1 MCDKKVSILVAVY
14 NTEHF
19 LRDCLDS
26 LINQSHRDI
35 QIICIDDASTDG
47 SLAILNEYAALDNRI
62 IVLRNEVNSGQ
73 SKARNHGLKYT
84 TGDYI
89 CMVDSDDTLAPDAIA
104 QLVNTFT
111 QHPLTDCVL
120 FNLVLQYPDG
130 TLTPYHN
137 RTSQTVFSGD
147 EALCLSID
155 WSIHGVYAL
164 RADIHKSIP
173 YDESTRYT
181 ADDITTKL
189 HYHASREVRLSN
201 ATYYYRQHDN
211 SISNA
216 ITIRRFDVFVAD
228 FALKKHLE
236 KLNCKRHIMQRQER
250 YRWHNLINYW
260 YIFSTNKQLF
270 TPQEQQEIEQS
281 FDFHASTLDHTL
293 LPLSLK
299 LRTLFIPFLG
309 IKGMKFWAKYYC
321 SFRQFILKK

>member
-1 MCDKKVSILVAVY
+1 M
-14 NTEHF
+14 
-19 LRDCLDS
+19 
-26 LINQSHRDI
+26 
-35 QIICIDDASTDG
+35 
-47 SLAILNEYAALDNRI
+47 
-62 IVLRNEVNSGQ
+62 
-73 SKARNHGLKYT
+73 
-84 TGDYI
+84 
-89 CMVDSDDTLAPDAIA
+89 
-104 QLVNTFT
+104 
-111 QHPLTDCVL
+111 L

-147 EALCLSID
+147 EALSLSID

-270 TPQEQQEIEQS
+270 TPQEQKEIEQS

-299 LRTLFIPFLG
+299 LRTLFIPFQAA
-309 IKGMKFWAKYYC
+309 IKTIALKGKSIPVQHFREPPGGARRQCGPEERSSLSC
-321 SFRQFILKK
+321 SLKAQGCVGGTGGRPFSSAAHSR